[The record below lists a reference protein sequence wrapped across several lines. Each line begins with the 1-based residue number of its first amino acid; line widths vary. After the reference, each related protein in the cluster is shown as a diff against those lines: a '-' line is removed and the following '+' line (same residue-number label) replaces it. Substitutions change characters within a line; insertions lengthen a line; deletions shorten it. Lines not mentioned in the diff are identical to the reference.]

1 MINLT
6 PIVNDKAI
14 NWLLSMASEYAK
26 LDEFKFAPKCTI
38 HFGCIDYI
46 VLEADVEYIESIF
59 HSIKR

>member
-26 LDEFKFAPKCTI
+26 LDEFKFAQS
-38 HFGCIDYI
+38 
-46 VLEADVEYIESIF
+46 V
-59 HSIKR
+59 